1 MVLRKEVTMA
11 INIRYLSNINGI
23 PRLES
28 NSVSVNTANVV
39 FTFTNP
45 GTRFNNEFNGLVLLK
60 FNQVIPTGTTGTLP
74 ILINNQAITTY
85 NGAAL
90 TVTAF
95 KGTGIYLAYYDSGSK
110 TLQIID

>member
-1 MVLRKEVTMA
+1 MA
-11 INIRYLSNINGI
+11 ITIRYLSNMNGI

-45 GTRFNNEFNGLVLLK
+45 GPRFINEYNGLVLLK
-60 FNQVIPTGTTGTLP
+60 FNQIIPTGTTGTLP
-74 ILINNQAITTY
+74 ILINNQEIITY
-85 NGAAL
+85 NSTVL
-90 TVTAF
+90 TVTNF
-95 KGTGIYLAYYDSGSK
+95 KGTGMYLAYYDSGNK